1 MFNVGDKVRLKTL
14 DEIGGYTPVMMLT
27 QKDLIDNFGIGP
39 FVVED
44 VIDNF
49 ILLPLVD
56 GGPNLYKNSSR
67 FVLFEEP
74 HVFDVSGLEKL
85 I

>member
-1 MFNVGDKVRLKTL
+1 MFNIGDKVRLKTL
-14 DEIGGYTPVMMLT
+14 DEIGGYTPIMMYT

-39 FVVED
+39 FVVRD
-44 VIDNF
+44 A
-49 ILLPLVD
+49 VD
-56 GGPNLYKNSSR
+56 DFVMISFGDGRPSSYSNSR

-74 HVFDVSGLEKL
+74 HVFDADGLEKL

>member
-14 DEIGGYTPVMMLT
+14 DEFGDHIPVMMRT
-27 QKDLIDNFGIGP
+27 QKGFIDNFGTGP
-39 FVVED
+39 FVVMD
-44 VIDNF
+44 A
-49 ILLPLVD
+49 VD
-56 GGPNLYKNSSR
+56 DFVMLSLDGRRPSSYSNSR

-74 HVFDVSGLEKL
+74 HVFDVDGLEKL

>member
-14 DEIGGYTPVMMLT
+14 DEFGDHLPVMMHT
-27 QKDLIDNFGIGP
+27 QKCLIDNFGTGP
-39 FVVED
+39 FVVRD
-44 VIDNF
+44 A
-49 ILLPLVD
+49 VD
-56 GGPNLYKNSSR
+56 DFVMLSLGGSRPSSYSNSR

-74 HVFDVSGLEKL
+74 HVFDVDGLEKL

>member
-14 DEIGGYTPVMMLT
+14 DEFSDHTPVMMYT

-39 FVVED
+39 FVVKD
-44 VIDNF
+44 AIDDF
-49 ILLPLVD
+49 IMLSLD
-56 GGPNLYKNSSR
+56 GGRPSSFNNSR

-74 HVFDVSGLEKL
+74 HVFDVDGLEKL

>member
-14 DEIGGYTPVMMLT
+14 DEIGGYTLIMRYT
-27 QKDLIDNFGIGP
+27 QKDLIDNFGTGP
-39 FVVED
+39 FVVRD
-44 VIDNF
+44 A
-49 ILLPLVD
+49 VD
-56 GGPNLYKNSSR
+56 DFVMLSLDGRRPSSYSNSR

-74 HVFDVSGLEKL
+74 HVFDVDGLEKL